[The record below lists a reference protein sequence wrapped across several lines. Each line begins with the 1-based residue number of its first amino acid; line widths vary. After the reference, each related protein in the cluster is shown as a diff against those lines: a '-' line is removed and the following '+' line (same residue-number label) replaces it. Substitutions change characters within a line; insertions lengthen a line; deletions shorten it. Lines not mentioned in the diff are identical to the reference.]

1 MKNYAPIVLFVY
13 NRPEH
18 TAKTLTRLSE
28 NPIAQESVLYIF
40 SDGPKSSKDQNKVV
54 DVRSVI
60 NQKWPF
66 KEVNITHRPQN
77 LGLAANVIDG
87 VTEVIDQHEKAIILE
102 DDVLLAPYALDYFNA
117 ALTKYQDNEKVMHI
131 GAYMYNIDRSNLPET
146 FFTRLTMSQA
156 WATWKQSWGYFEKDI
171 DKLINQFDNRK
182 VENFTFGNT
191 MNFWKQMKLQQ
202 KGLINSWAVRWYAS
216 VFLKE
221 GLALQTTYS
230 LLDNIGHDGT
240 GVHSSISDMFNT
252 EIQQTKVLYFPD
264 EITENPHAYKAMKT
278 YFKHRKGSLFN
289 RGWRFLINKWHQLY
303 QK

>member
-1 MKNYAPIVLFVY
+1 RPSHTRRTLQALERAEGAADSELFIFADGAKD
-13 NRPEH
+13 
-18 TAKTLTRLSE
+18 TA
-28 NPIAQESVLYIF
+28 NI
-40 SDGPKSSKDQNKVV
+40 SKVNE
-54 DVRSVI
+54 VRAI
-60 NQKWPF
+60 LGEPWRF
-66 KEVNITHRPQN
+66 KNITIIEREKN
-77 LGLAANVIDG
+77 WGLAANVIDG
-87 VTEVIDQHEKAIILE
+87 VTEVIDQHKKAIILE

-131 GAYMYNIDRSNLPET
+131 GAYMYNIDRSNIPET

-182 VENFTFGNT
+182 VENFTFDNT

-264 EITENPHAYKAMKT
+264 EITENPHA
-278 YFKHRKGSLFN
+278 
-289 RGWRFLINKWHQLY
+289 
-303 QK
+303 